1 MKCDELK
8 VHKAYN
14 RWIDEEMPTPND
26 DLICNE
32 VYLKD
37 EVDAVIAELKQK
49 LEDAKA
55 TAYAESVDAGMRERR
70 LKRALWLAR
79 EQTAIEKHN
88 HFALCH
94 NHSTDLYLCI
104 NGASI
109 PTEKS
114 TTMRLS
120 SEWSMI
126 WKNVVAKCRAKAEE
140 YK

>member
-8 VHKAYN
+8 DYDYDPDFPFQSRGRFYVA
-14 RWIDEEMPTPND
+14 
-26 DLICNE
+26 
-32 VYLKD
+32 D
-37 EVDAVIAELKQK
+37 EVDAAIAELKQN
-49 LEDAKA
+49 LEDAKS
-55 TAYAESVDAGMRERR
+55 TAYTESVDAGMENRR
-70 LKRALWLAR
+70 LKRALWIAR

-109 PTEKS
+109 PTERS

-126 WKNVVAKCRAKAEE
+126 WKRVVAKCRAKAEE

>member
-8 VHKAYN
+8 KYKDYEFGTSYVYH
-14 RWIDEEMPTPND
+14 IEEVN
-26 DLICNE
+26 
-32 VYLKD
+32 
-37 EVDAVIAELKQK
+37 AAIAELKQN

-55 TAYAESVDAGMRERR
+55 TAYAESVDAGMENRR

-109 PTEKS
+109 PTERS

-126 WKNVVAKCRAKAEE
+126 WKRVVAKCRAKAEE